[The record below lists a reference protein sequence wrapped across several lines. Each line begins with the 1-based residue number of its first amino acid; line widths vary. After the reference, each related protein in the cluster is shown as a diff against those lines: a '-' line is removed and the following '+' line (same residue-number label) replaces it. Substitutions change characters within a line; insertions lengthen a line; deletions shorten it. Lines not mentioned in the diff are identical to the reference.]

1 MQLVKTRKTE
11 LVVKVRKRNL
21 VLNQKKLLAQ
31 KVKLNVLNQ
40 KKLLAQ
46 KVKKVHLTLTSLIAM
61 EIINLLVVKQV
72 KRKDVVK
79 KKLQQHLSNRY
90 NLTS

>member
-31 KVKLNVLNQ
+31 KVKLNALNQ

-61 EIINLLVVKQV
+61 EIKNLHVVNQI

-79 KKLQQHLSNRY
+79 KKLQQLLSNKY

>member
-31 KVKLNVLNQ
+31 KVK
-40 KKLLAQ
+40 
-46 KVKKVHLTLTSLIAM
+46 KVHLTLTSLIAM
-61 EIINLLVVKQV
+61 EIKNLLVVKQI

-79 KKLQQHLSNRY
+79 KKLQQS
-90 NLTS
+90 SIK